1 MLKPSSSPAMP
12 ENNEITTSLFS
23 WHHFG
28 LWYIIN
34 GTSNDSETHGGS
46 FLFLW
51 ITASGNV
58 SAKILQSTEFS
69 RALVQPAG
77 KPAVAS
83 WRGIAK
89 KLDWHHVNLLLFE
102 QNQKKYKQPASKP
115 LPNFG
120 VEEPSMLRINSV
132 FFAITSICS
141 TELDLVAEVLSS
153 MKEFALMVMT
163 NNTLG

>member
-102 QNQKKYKQPASKP
+102 QNQKNINN
-115 LPNFG
+115 LPPNHSPTSG
-120 VEEPSMLRINSV
+120 LRNRPCCGLTPCFSQSLLY
-132 FFAITSICS
+132 A
-141 TELDLVAEVLSS
+141 VLSLIWLLRS
-153 MKEFALMVMT
+153 
-163 NNTLG
+163 